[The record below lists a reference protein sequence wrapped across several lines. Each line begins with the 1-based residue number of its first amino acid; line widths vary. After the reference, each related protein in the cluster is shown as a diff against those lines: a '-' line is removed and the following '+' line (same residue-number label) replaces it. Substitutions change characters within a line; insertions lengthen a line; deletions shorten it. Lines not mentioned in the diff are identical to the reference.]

1 MKGLRSRTALL
12 AALMLAGTLL
22 PGLAACGNG
31 QPRVPQRR
39 PVVVDTDMSSDDIMA
54 LTYLLER
61 SDISVRAITVQGAGV
76 ANGRPGADNARRLL
90 RSLGIHKRIPI
101 AYGPAQPLS
110 GAAAFP
116 GAWRASADR
125 RYGLKLASSAGPVPT
140 DTAVSLLS
148 GTLRRSPRP
157 VTLVT
162 LGPLTD
168 RELSRSGGF
177 QLIIGRLRAG
187 KTLSDVNDVIQCGHV
202 TKAPGWFQV
211 MSVLPAPPAADAVW
225 GIALTEVRVPIW
237 AVSSAGMGTQTNV
250 RTIAEEHGRSWS

>member
-116 GAWRASADR
+116 RAWR
-125 RYGLKLASSAGPVPT
+125 
-140 DTAVSLLS
+140 
-148 GTLRRSPRP
+148 
-157 VTLVT
+157 
-162 LGPLTD
+162 
-168 RELSRSGGF
+168 
-177 QLIIGRLRAG
+177 
-187 KTLSDVNDVIQCGHV
+187 
-202 TKAPGWFQV
+202 
-211 MSVLPAPPAADAVW
+211 PAP
-225 GIALTEVRVPIW
+225 I
-237 AVSSAGMGTQTNV
+237 AGM
-250 RTIAEEHGRSWS
+250 A